1 MSITI
6 TLDAAKKH
14 PVSPHLYGIFYEDIN
29 FSGDGGINANMVM
42 NYSFEG
48 VFLDRKT
55 EQRMIDPLRG
65 WTFCGKAISSE
76 TEQPLHE
83 NSRYARLAVDGEAV
97 LMNLG
102 FNGDKA
108 YANKAAMGIKAGSTY
123 LFECRIRR
131 NDFAGEILADAVNDD
146 GTPLTEAAALCI
158 PAGDG
163 WEKVCAQVKGAAD
176 GYGKLRIRFSGSGSL
191 DLDCVS
197 FMDADYWHSGDPKWR
212 YGKLRKDL
220 IQAIA
225 DLKPTFVRFPGGCIV
240 EGKYLDNGYKWKNTI
255 GELYERKSDYNLWSE
270 DMPSGSYNQSYQ
282 IGYYEYFCLCEDLGA
297 KPLPTL
303 NVGLGC
309 QIRSMQR
316 GEAECPNIPVDSPEF
331 QNVIDDYLD
340 LIEFATGD
348 PATNEWAAKRAAMGH
363 PEPFVLDRI
372 GIGNEQYADTY
383 YERYKIIEKA
393 IHDRYPD
400 MVCVFCA
407 GVHPFQIEMMGAP
420 GLGRVYE
427 EARKYK
433 NILVDEHSYHSPEWF
448 EMMNT
453 RFDDYDR
460 NGPGVF
466 FGEYAANG
474 LMGPVGNPTDP
485 EQAEALMRAMASAAL
500 EGNGA
505 DDQDEIVVSNMNTA
519 GTNQFVTALGEA
531 AFLTGVERNSDIVIQ
546 TSYAPLYN
554 LAECDQWGHNLIDF
568 NPKTVAFTANYYM
581 QKLFSNYLGTE
592 YVSFE
597 EKLPEHVFASVTEDA
612 DAYYLKL
619 VNTGAESYPA
629 EFVFPQAVSG
639 AEGEQMQTDDLTARN
654 DLKFYGDTDYQIVP
668 QAISPTVTGN
678 RLCVEAKAHSI
689 TALKIWVNEDDS
701 F

>member
-1 MSITI
+1 MSVLI
-6 TLDAAKKH
+6 TLDAGKKH

-29 FSGDGGINANMVM
+29 FSCDGGINANMVM

-48 VFLDRKT
+48 VFLDRET
-55 EQRMIDPLRG
+55 DRRIIDPLRG
-65 WTFCGKAISSE
+65 WTFKGKEISSQ
-76 TEQPLHE
+76 TEEPLHE
-83 NSRYARLAVDGEAV
+83 NSRYARLVSDGEAV
-97 LMNLG
+97 LTNLG

-108 YANKAAMGIKAGSTY
+108 YADKGAMSVRKDNEY
-123 LFECRIRR
+123 LFECWMRSGSFEGSILV
-131 NDFAGEILADAVNDD
+131 DATDDEGKVLTTVAELAVSPDSTWKKICLKMAGTADR
-146 GTPLTEAAALCI
+146 
-158 PAGDG
+158 
-163 WEKVCAQVKGAAD
+163 
-176 GYGKLRIRFSGSGSL
+176 YGRLRIRLEGTGYL

-197 FMDADYWHSGDPKWR
+197 FMNADYWNSSDPKWR

-225 DLKPTFVRFPGGCIV
+225 DLKPQFVRFPGGCIV
-240 EGKYLDNGYKWKNTI
+240 EGRYLDNGYNWKNTI

-270 DMPSGSYNQSYQ
+270 DMPTGSYNQSYQ

-303 NVGLGC
+303 NVGLSC

-316 GEAECPNIPVDSPEF
+316 GEAVCPNIPVDSPEF
-331 QNVIDDYLD
+331 QTVIDSYLD

-348 PATNEWAAKRAAMGH
+348 PDKNEWAARRAAMGH
-363 PEPFVLDRI
+363 PQPFVLDRI

-383 YERYKIIEKA
+383 YERYRIIEKA

-400 MVCVFCA
+400 MVCIFCA
-407 GVHPFQIEMMGAP
+407 GVHPFEIELMGAP

-433 NILVDEHSYHSPEWF
+433 NILVDEHSYHSTEWF
-448 EMMNT
+448 EQMST

-460 NGPGVF
+460 SGPGVF

-485 EQAEALMRAMASAAL
+485 AQAEELMRAMTAAAL
-500 EGNGA
+500 DGA
-505 DDQDEIVVSNMNTA
+505 GDEEMVVSNTQTA
-519 GTNQFVTALGEA
+519 QGGSNQFGTALSEA

-554 LAECDQWGHNLIDF
+554 LAECDQWSHNLIDF
-568 NPKTVAFTANYYM
+568 NPKTLAYTTNYYV

-592 YVSFE
+592 YVPFD
-597 EKLPEHVFASVTEDA
+597 EKLPEHVFASVTEDGE
-612 DAYYLKL
+612 AYYLKL
-619 VNTGAESYPA
+619 VNTGAA
-629 EFVFPQAVSG
+629 EDEVVFTFPQAVK
-639 AEGEQMQTDDLTARN
+639 AAQGEELQSDDLSVRN
-654 DLKFYGDTDYQIVP
+654 GLRFYGDTDYTIVP
-668 QAISPTVTGN
+668 TPVEA
-678 RLCVEAKAHSI
+678 CVEGNTLRMKIKSHSV
-689 TALKIWVNEDDS
+689 TALKICK
-701 F
+701 

>member
-6 TLDAAKKH
+6 TLNAAKKH
-14 PVSPHLYGIFYEDIN
+14 AVSPHLYGIFYEDIN

-55 EQRMIDPLRG
+55 EQRTIDPLRG
-65 WTFCGKAISSE
+65 WKFCGQAISSG
-76 TEQPLHE
+76 TQQPLHE
-83 NSRYARLAVDGEAV
+83 NSRYARLTVDGEAV
-97 LMNLG
+97 LTNLG

-108 YANKAAMGIKAGSTY
+108 YAQKAAMGIKAGSIY
-123 LFECRIRR
+123 LFECWMRKD
-131 NDFAGEILADAVNDD
+131 DFFGEVLVDAVDD
-146 GTPLTEAAALCI
+146 SGKVLTEEGKLSI
-158 PAGDG
+158 PSGGG
-163 WEKVCAQVKGAAD
+163 WEKVCVQVTGTAE
-176 GYGKLRIRFSGSGSL
+176 GYGMLRIRFAGSGSL

-225 DLKPTFVRFPGGCIV
+225 DLKPSFVRFPGGCIV

-270 DMPSGSYNQSYQ
+270 DMPTGSYNQSYQ

-340 LIEFATGD
+340 LIEFAIGD
-348 PATNEWAAKRAAMGH
+348 PAESEWAAKRAAMGH
-363 PEPFVLDRI
+363 PQPFVLDRI

-383 YERYKIIEKA
+383 YERYRLIEKA

-400 MVCVFCA
+400 MVCIFCA
-407 GVHPFQIEMMGAP
+407 GVHPFQIELMGAP

-427 EARKYK
+427 EARKYR

-448 EMMNT
+448 ESMST
-453 RFDDYDR
+453 RFDEYDR
-460 NGPGVF
+460 SGPGVF

-474 LMGPVGNPTDP
+474 LMGPIGNPTDP
-485 EQAEALMRAMASAAL
+485 EQAEALMRAMAAAAL

-505 DDQDEIVVSNMNTA
+505 DAAADGQEEMVVSNTNTA
-519 GTNQFVTALGEA
+519 ATNQFVTALAEA

-568 NPKTVAFTANYYM
+568 NPKTVAFTSNYYM

-592 YVSFE
+592 YVPFD

-619 VNTGAESYPA
+619 VNTGELACEL
-629 EFVFPQAVSG
+629 EFDFPQAVSG
-639 AEGEQMQTDDLTARN
+639 AEGEQMQTDNLTARN
-654 DLKFYGDTDYQIVP
+654 ALKFYGDTEYQIVP
-668 QAISPTVTGN
+668 EVICLPTEGEKL
-678 RLCVEAKAHSI
+678 RVEGKAHSI
-689 TALKIWVNEDDS
+689 TALKILK
-701 F
+701 

>member
-6 TLDAAKKH
+6 TLDAARKH

-29 FSGDGGINANMVM
+29 FSCDGGINANMVM

-55 EQRMIDPLRG
+55 EQRVIDPLRG
-65 WTFCGKAISSE
+65 WTFCGKNITTG
-76 TEQPLHE
+76 TERPLHE
-83 NSRYARLAVDGEAV
+83 NSRYATVTVDGEAV
-97 LMNLG
+97 LTNLG
-102 FNGDKA
+102 FNGDKK
-108 YANKAAMGIKAGSTY
+108 YADKAAMSIKAGSVY
-123 LFECRIRR
+123 LFECWLRR
-131 NDFAGEILADAVNDD
+131 ADFSGEICVDAVDD
-146 GTPLTEAAALCI
+146 EGKALAEAADVQV

-163 WEKVCAQVKGAAD
+163 WEKVCVHVKGTAD
-176 GYGKLRIRFSGSGSL
+176 GYGKLRIRFAGSGSV

-197 FMDADYWHSGDPKWR
+197 FMDADYWNSSDPKWK
-212 YGKLRKDL
+212 YGKFRKDL

-225 DLKPTFVRFPGGCIV
+225 DLKPQFVRFPGGCIV

-270 DMPSGSYNQSYQ
+270 DMPTGSYNQSYQ

-303 NVGLGC
+303 NVGLSC

-316 GEAECPNIPVDSPEF
+316 GEAVCPNIPTDSPEF

-348 PATNEWAAKRAAMGH
+348 PATSEWAAKRAAMGH
-363 PEPFVLDRI
+363 PAPFVLDRI

-400 MVCVFCA
+400 MVCIFCA
-407 GVHPFQIEMMGAP
+407 GVHPFNIELMGAP

-427 EARKYK
+427 EAGKYK

-448 EMMNT
+448 EMMST

-485 EQAEALMRAMASAAL
+485 AQAEELMRAMAAAAL
-500 EGNGA
+500 EGNGDA
-505 DDQDEIVVSNMNTA
+505 DGDSEEMVVSNTNTA
-519 GTNQFVTALGEA
+519 GTNQFGTALAEA

-581 QKLFSNYLGTE
+581 QKLFSNYLGQE
-592 YVSFE
+592 YVPFD
-597 EKLPEHVFASVTEDA
+597 EKLPEHVFASVTEDP

-619 VNTGAESYPA
+619 VNTGDQGCTA
-629 EFVFPQAVSG
+629 EFAFPQTVSA
-639 AEGEQMQTDDLTARN
+639 AEGEQMQSDDVTARN
-654 DLKFYGDTDYQIVP
+654 GLNFYGDTDYQIVP
-668 QAISPTVTGN
+668 EAVCPAVNGN
-678 RLCVEAKAHSI
+678 KLCVEAKPHSL
-689 TALKIWVNEDDS
+689 TALKIRK
-701 F
+701 